1 MTRML
6 LIWLMSCCLFVAL
19 GFLFGV
25 VEHTGPHDWFHLPG
39 ITIEHYYGHGLRVE
53 SVEPLV
59 LLPAVA
65 VSYGI
70 TWSLFWSASRYGKRR
85 AQ

>member
-1 MTRML
+1 MSRIL
-6 LIWLMSCCLFVAL
+6 VIWLMSCCLFVAL
-19 GFLFGV
+19 GFLFAV

-53 SVEPLV
+53 SIEPLV
-59 LLPAVA
+59 LLPALA

-70 TWSLFWSASRYGKRR
+70 TWSLFWGASRYGKRR